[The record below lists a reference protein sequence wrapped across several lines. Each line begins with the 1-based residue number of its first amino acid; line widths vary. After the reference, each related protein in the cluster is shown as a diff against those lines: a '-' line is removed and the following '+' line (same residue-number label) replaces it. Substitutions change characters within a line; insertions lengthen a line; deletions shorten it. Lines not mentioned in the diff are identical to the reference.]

1 MLVCCG
7 RILLHLVGS
16 APFCYTELIGDR
28 DGALNSVAG
37 STLWNVNFVPTLDR
51 RLPHWARRSNPVVR
65 RHLGIH
71 WKMLPLESGLLARI
85 ILAQVALL
93 GISLL
98 VPLLLPLVF
107 TLLPVAM
114 VLLPVVFALYAR
126 LLLRIG
132 FFTVELVVE
141 EQRDNTLTLLRTTP
155 MSLRQIL
162 YSKAAAGV
170 WRQVEDLGLVIMAAS
185 LLTLPVTGLL
195 YARYWPFE
203 ENTLVSRLTLLLGLL
218 SSLLRLLL
226 EPLMVAALAL
236 AAGALVTVRIHANLA
251 LAGLVFF
258 YFLLINLPR
267 LLELTVAQRVALE
280 LLLPLALP
288 ALIAPGAL
296 LLAQRLLTRDSR
308 A

>member
-16 APFCYTELIGDR
+16 APFCYTERIGDR

-85 ILAQVALL
+85 ILAQMALL

-185 LLTLPVTGLL
+185 LLTLPVIGLL

-203 ENTLVSRLTLLLGLL
+203 ENTLVSRLT
-218 SSLLRLLL
+218 LLL

-280 LLLPLALP
+280 LLLPPALP

>member
-16 APFCYTELIGDR
+16 APFCYTERIGDR

-85 ILAQVALL
+85 ILAQMALL

-98 VPLLLPLVF
+98 IPLLLPLVF

-185 LLTLPVTGLL
+185 LLTLPVIGLL

-218 SSLLRLLL
+218 SSLLL

-280 LLLPLALP
+280 LLLPPALP